1 MEAGE
6 PLAESLARDRRRPLK
21 PDAGNAA
28 VGSEE
33 LVFRAMRF
41 RAWLF
46 VLNRTEKGIWKPENQ
61 DQKSVSFFIM
71 ASWLPNQPLL

>member
-28 VGSEE
+28 VGSKE
-33 LVFRAMRF
+33 LDLSAMRF

-46 VLNRTEKGIWKPENQ
+46 VLNPILVTSSRLICRATA
-61 DQKSVSFFIM
+61 SV
-71 ASWLPNQPLL
+71 ALRRWQAEHPPYNL